1 MHTRY
6 LWKIFWFWNIKNNL
20 DNYKTHVNYD
30 KSQIQCYLVIK
41 NHYYLEYIVS
51 WKHLWCNNKW
61 KKGKIKNIQLGNKI
75 KELEIIKHKIT
86 SLENKIGASLDK
98 GINEN
103 KDIIILLIIL
113 TLTFKVHCNEWNLFG
128 LGIKSL

>member
-75 KELEIIKHKIT
+75 KELEKMLGEDMSNVSYCVTQSIIWKWKVFIALQSLGPLCSVSYEEHKI
-86 SLENKIGASLDK
+86 SWSQSRPNC
-98 GINEN
+98 
-103 KDIIILLIIL
+103 
-113 TLTFKVHCNEWNLFG
+113 FF
-128 LGIKSL
+128 

>member
-75 KELEIIKHKIT
+75 KDLEKMLGEDMSNVSYCVTQSIIWKWKVFIALQSLGPLCSVSYEEHKI
-86 SLENKIGASLDK
+86 SWSQSRPNC
-98 GINEN
+98 
-103 KDIIILLIIL
+103 
-113 TLTFKVHCNEWNLFG
+113 FF
-128 LGIKSL
+128 

>member
-61 KKGKIKNIQLGNKI
+61 KKGKMKNIQLGNKI
-75 KELEIIKHKIT
+75 NELEKMLGEDMSNVSYCVTQSIIWKWKVFIALQSLGPLCSVSYEEHKI
-86 SLENKIGASLDK
+86 SWSQSRPNC
-98 GINEN
+98 
-103 KDIIILLIIL
+103 
-113 TLTFKVHCNEWNLFG
+113 FF
-128 LGIKSL
+128 

>member
-1 MHTRY
+1 MHTRF

-20 DNYKTHVNYD
+20 VNYKTHVNYD

-75 KELEIIKHKIT
+75 KELEKMLGEDMSNVTVIVSHKA
-86 SLENKIGASLDK
+86 LFENERFL
-98 GINEN
+98 
-103 KDIIILLIIL
+103 
-113 TLTFKVHCNEWNLFG
+113 
-128 LGIKSL
+128 